1 MGNRFRTYINGRK
14 VRGVRRQIVGHVV
27 VGQRE
32 LASYCALRAQYDI
45 ECGGLGIRAATHAF
59 QVFAISSPRYCKMF
73 KAVIPKGFL
82 QIADNHRSCEQTVT
96 VVHSLDRAP
105 RSTSYSVLG
114 GLRFDFNLNWTYNN
128 PCRACTVCM
137 GSGHLGL
144 PNRQKCDRCVT
155 YQMEYTGTCF

>member
-14 VRGVRRQIVGHVV
+14 GRGVRRQIVGHVV

-73 KAVIPKGFL
+73 KAVITDRANKPLPLSIPSIERLALLHTAFWAGYVSTL
-82 QIADNHRSCEQTVT
+82 TSTGHTIIHAEPVQYVWAVDTWACQIAK
-96 VVHSLDRAP
+96 
-105 RSTSYSVLG
+105 SVI
-114 GLRFDFNLNWTYNN
+114 D
-128 PCRACTVCM
+128 A
-137 GSGHLGL
+137 
-144 PNRQKCDRCVT
+144 
-155 YQMEYTGTCF
+155 